1 MIRLK
6 LLVGVA
12 LPLLPAAA
20 LDADAARHLLTRAG
34 FTPTPEEIEALAPLS
49 QEEAVRRLL
58 DGTRTEPVLAPPG
71 WVGEPPP
78 DREGVKEM
86 TEEEKKE
93 LRETQRRHAQEL
105 KGWWCREMAATGSP
119 LTERMT
125 LFWHNHFT
133 SSLQKVKFP
142 PSLYRQNALLRRHA
156 CGNFRT
162 LVHAIARDPAMVVY
176 LDSQS
181 NRKGKPNENFA
192 RELLELFTLGEG
204 HYTEADI
211 KEAARAFTGWSVDR
225 GTAEFRI
232 AKRQHDDGEKTF
244 MGRTGNFDGDGVIDI
259 LLENPRTAVHIVEKL
274 WREFVSETP
283 DPQEIERLA
292 AVFRKADYEM
302 KPLLAALF
310 ASPAFI
316 DPANRGTLTKSPAD
330 LVIGTVR
337 ALQIPVAD
345 GRLMAQ
351 AMRGL
356 GQDLFDPPN
365 VKGWPG
371 GTAWI
376 TSTTLL
382 LRRQVLER
390 IVRGKEMED
399 ETRPKERKRMGSPR
413 GMDLGLDGLT
423 EADLAGLRRAL
434 LPIPPVNPEPEGA
447 DARERVAH
455 WLLDP
460 AYQLK

>member
-1 MIRLK
+1 MNRPGF
-6 LLVGVA
+6 LVWIA
-12 LPLLPAAA
+12 LAFPAAA
-20 LDADAARHLLTRAG
+20 PALDFDAARHLLTRAG
-34 FTPTPEEIEALAPLS
+34 FSPTPEEVETLVPLS
-49 QEEAVRRLL
+49 HEEAVKKLL
-58 DGTRTEPVLAPPG
+58 DGTRTEPALPAPEWADESPPG
-71 WVGEPPP
+71 
-78 DREGVKEM
+78 REAMKEM
-86 TEEEKKE
+86 SEEEKKA

-105 KGWWCREMAATGSP
+105 KGWWCREMAGTESP

-133 SSLQKVKFP
+133 SSLQKVKFAP
-142 PSLYRQNALLRRHA
+142 AMYRQNALLRRHA
-156 CGNFRT
+156 CGSFRT
-162 LVHAIARDPAMVVY
+162 LLREIARDPAMVVY

-211 KEAARAFTGWSVDR
+211 QSAARAFTGWSVDHET
-225 GTAEFRI
+225 GGFRV
-232 AKRQHDDGEKTF
+232 AQRQHDEGEKTF
-244 MGRTGNFDGDGVIDI
+244 MGRTGDLDGDDVIDI
-259 LLENPRTAVHIVEKL
+259 LLENPRTAVHVVEKL

-283 DPQEIERLA
+283 DPAEVARLA
-292 AVFRKADYEM
+292 GVFRKADYEM
-302 KPLLAALF
+302 KPLLTALF
-310 ASPAFI
+310 ASPAFT
-316 DPANRGTLTKSPAD
+316 DPSNRGTMTKSPAD

-337 ALQIPVAD
+337 ALRIPVAD

-382 LRRQVLER
+382 LRRQILER
-390 IVRGKEMED
+390 IVRGKEMD
-399 ETRPKERKRMGSPR
+399 DGTGQKTRKKMR

-434 LPIPPVNPEPEGA
+434 LAIPPVNPEPEGA